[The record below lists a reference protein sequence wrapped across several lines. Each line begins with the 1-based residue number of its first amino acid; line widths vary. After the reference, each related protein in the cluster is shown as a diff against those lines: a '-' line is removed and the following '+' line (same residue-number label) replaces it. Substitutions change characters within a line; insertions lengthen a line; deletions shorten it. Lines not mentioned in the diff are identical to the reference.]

1 MNTKLANLVTPY
13 ADTIDSRDVIELI
26 GELEGEIEAL
36 NEERDE
42 LTSNEVTLSDA
53 DNDRVDEIDEELKEL
68 QEQLEPLVSLA
79 DEASSSPDWEYGETL
94 ISDSYFKEYAREL
107 AEDIDAI
114 PKNAPWPI
122 CFVDWD
128 AASEALKMDYT
139 SVDFAG
145 ETFWIRS

>member
-1 MNTKLANLVTPY
+1 MNTKLADRVTPNNNV
-13 ADTIDSRDVIELI
+13 IDSRDDIAAIE
-26 GELEGEIEAL
+26 ELEGDIEAL
-36 NEERDE
+36 RDE
-42 LTSNEVTLSDA
+42 RSELTFNEDEMSDY
-53 DNDRVDEIDEELKEL
+53 DKDRVAEIDEELVDL
-68 QEQLEPLVSLA
+68 REQLKPLMSLA
-79 DEASSSPDWEYGETL
+79 EEAGGSPDWEFGETL
-94 ISDSYFKEYAREL
+94 IADSYFKEYAQEL